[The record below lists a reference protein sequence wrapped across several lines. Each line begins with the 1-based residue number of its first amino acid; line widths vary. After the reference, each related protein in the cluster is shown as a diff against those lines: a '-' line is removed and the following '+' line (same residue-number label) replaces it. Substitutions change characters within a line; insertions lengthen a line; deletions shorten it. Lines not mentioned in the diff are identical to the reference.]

1 MMRREDEKTSACRR
15 VLPEEEEILQGNYYR
30 GLDRQRS
37 ILQEHF
43 MDHALERPP
52 SFSSDQKFRP
62 GNAQNERS
70 KQNDH

>member
-1 MMRREDEKTSACRR
+1 MRREDEKPSAYRR
-15 VLPEEEEILQGNYYR
+15 SLPEEEEILQGNYYR

-37 ILQEHF
+37 ILPEHF
-43 MDHALERPP
+43 TDRALDRPP